1 MTTIEL
7 RTRQVGP
14 WGMNTYALVCPKTGE
29 SVLIDPGD
37 DADDLQEMLAGS
49 TPIAILLTHTHGD
62 HIGALDEMRRRL
74 QVPLMANDN
83 PHAGGITIDA
93 DRWLANGDTVQVG
106 RHTLRVIYAPG
117 HIDDQI
123 CFAIEGDHRIVVG
136 DTIFEGGPGK
146 TWSEDQFQTTL
157 ETLRYIVLGWADDTI
172 CYPGHGPSFR
182 LGDKRTEI
190 EAFLS
195 KDHGLFFG
203 DASWDM
209 DVNDHPFTINL

>member
-1 MTTIEL
+1 MTKMEL

-14 WGMNTYALVCPKTGE
+14 WGMNTYALVCPETGE

-37 DADDLQEMLAGS
+37 DPDDLQEMLAGS
-49 TPIAILLTHTHGD
+49 KPIAILLTHTHGD
-62 HIGALDEMRRRL
+62 HIGALAEMRRRL

-83 PHAGGITIDA
+83 PHAGGIMIDA
-93 DRWLANGDTVQVG
+93 EQWLMDGDTVQVG

-123 CFAIEGDHRIVVG
+123 CFAIEGDHRIIVG

-146 TWSEDQFQTTL
+146 TWSEEQFQTTL
-157 ETLRYIVLGWADDTI
+157 KTLRHIVLTWPNDTV
-172 CYPGHGPSFR
+172 CYPGHGSSFR
-182 LGDKRTEI
+182 LGDKRSEI
-190 EAFLS
+190 ESFLS
-195 KDHGLFFG
+195 KNHGSFFG

-209 DVNDHPFTINL
+209 EVNDHPLAIKI